1 MLIIFHLLQNV
12 NCSRS
17 ACKRNKQVRG
27 NKEGEKITWSEG
39 AWLLSL
45 AVEKWWLLRLFFPCF
60 LFLFLLCFSLFLLLC
75 SFSLLSFFAHFP
87 LFPLS
92 LVSLFLFLL
101 LSFPSFFPLCSP
113 LFPSAFPPYVSLFLF
128 FFVLLSLKSPQCSL
142 NVFCHP
148 SSPLSIFSSFFS
160 SVRSLLSIIS
170 PSFFILFSPGPPLV
184 FIRGRGR
191 ELGVSKKTE
200 KPIKPRKPRKQ

>member
-1 MLIIFHLLQNV
+1 VLIIFHLLQNV
-12 NCSRS
+12 NCSHS

-75 SFSLLSFFAHFP
+75 SFSLLLFFADFP

-101 LSFPSFFPLCSP
+101 LSFPSFFSLCSP
-113 LFPSAFPPYVSLFLF
+113 LFPSAFFFPYVSLFLSIF
-128 FFVLLSLKSPQCSL
+128 LRCPFPQISSMFSQF
-142 NVFCHP
+142 FCHP
-148 SSPLSIFSSFFS
+148 SSPLSIFSLFFS
-160 SVRSLLSIIS
+160 SVCSLLSIIS
-170 PSFFILFSPGPPLV
+170 PSFFIPFSPGPPLV

-191 ELGVSKKTE
+191 ELGVNKKIE
-200 KPIKPRKPRKQ
+200 KSIKSRK